1 MNFSTLRCHNLELG
15 CILAAMNKTT
25 AILAAVSE
33 EIAGIKQ
40 EMNISDRIRLGKSEA
55 WPGKWQGKNIVLV
68 RTGVGKQRA
77 ADATLQTIEQFSP
90 DRLLSI
96 GYAGGLVPKLKV
108 SDLIV
113 AEQIIDVESS
123 AEFVPDQK
131 WLYLAQNASV
141 SENYK
146 VISGKLVTA
155 DKVIHSPQDKKELGE
170 RFSAEAVEM
179 ETSAI
184 AKVATDK
191 NLPFLSVR
199 TISDSVEQEILDS
212 SSFLGS
218 DGEISKLKAGW
229 YVLTHPGSI
238 SSALSLRS
246 QTELATRTMTEFISN
261 LL

>member
-1 MNFSTLRCHNLELG
+1 
-15 CILAAMNKTT
+15 MNKTT

-40 EMNISDRIRLGKSEA
+40 AMNISDRIRLGKSEA
-55 WPGKWQGKNIVLV
+55 WPGKWQGKSIVLV

-77 ADATLQTIEQFSP
+77 AEAALQTIEQFSP

-96 GYAGGLVPKLKV
+96 GYAGGLVPELEV

-113 AEQIIDVESS
+113 AEQIVDVESS
-123 AEFVPDQK
+123 AEFVPDQQ
-131 WLYLAQNASV
+131 WLHLAQNTSA

-155 DKVIHSPQDKKELGE
+155 DKVIHSPLDKKEFGE
-170 RFSAEAVEM
+170 RFSAQAVEM

-184 AKVATDK
+184 AKVATDN

-199 TISDSVEQEILDS
+199 AISDSVDQEILDS

-238 SSALSLRS
+238 ASALSLRS
-246 QTELATRTMTEFISN
+246 QTQQATRTMTEFVSN

>member
-1 MNFSTLRCHNLELG
+1 
-15 CILAAMNKTT
+15 MNKTT

-40 EMNISDRIRLGKSEA
+40 AMNISDRIRLGKSEA

-77 ADATLQTIEQFSP
+77 AEAALKTIEQFSP

-96 GYAGGLVPKLKV
+96 GYAGGLVPNLEV

-113 AEQIIDVESS
+113 AEQIMDVESS
-123 AEFVPDQK
+123 AEFVPDPQ
-131 WLYLAQNASV
+131 WLQMAQNVSA

-146 VISGKLVTA
+146 VISGRLVTA
-155 DKVIHSPQDKKELGE
+155 DKVIHSPQDKKEFGE

-184 AKVATDK
+184 AKVAMDK
-191 NLPFLSVR
+191 NMPFLSVR
-199 TISDSVEQEILDS
+199 AISDSVEQEILDS

-246 QTELATRTMTEFISN
+246 QTQRATRTMTEFVSN

>member
-1 MNFSTLRCHNLELG
+1 
-15 CILAAMNKTT
+15 MNKTT

-40 EMNISDRIRLGKSEA
+40 AMNISDRIRMGKSEA

-77 ADATLQTIEQFSP
+77 ADVALKTIEQFAP
-90 DRLLSI
+90 DKLLSI
-96 GYAGGLVPKLKV
+96 GYAGGLVPNLEV

-113 AEQIIDVESS
+113 ADKIIDVESS
-123 AEFVPDQK
+123 AEFVPDPQ
-131 WLYLAQNASV
+131 WLQSALNFPAP
-141 SENYK
+141 ENYK

-155 DKVIHSPQDKKELGE
+155 DKVIHSPLDKKEFGE

-184 AKVATDK
+184 AKVASDK

-199 TISDSVEQEILDS
+199 AISDSVEQEILDS
-212 SSFLGS
+212 SSYLGS

-246 QTELATRTMTEFISN
+246 QTQLATRTMTEFVSY

>member
-1 MNFSTLRCHNLELG
+1 MNN
-15 CILAAMNKTT
+15 TT

-40 EMNISDRIRLGKSEA
+40 AMNISDRIRLGKSEA
-55 WPGKWQGKNIVLV
+55 WPGKWKGKNIVLV

-77 ADATLQTIEQFSP
+77 AEAALKTIEQFFP

-96 GYAGGLVPKLKV
+96 GYAGGLVPNLEV

-113 AEQIIDVESS
+113 AEQIVDVESS
-123 AEFVPDQK
+123 AEFVPDQQ
-131 WLYLAQNASV
+131 WLQMAQNASTP
-141 SENYK
+141 ENCK

-155 DKVIHSPQDKKELGE
+155 DKVIHSPQDKKEFGE
-170 RFSAEAVEM
+170 RLSAEAVEM

-184 AKVATDK
+184 AKVVADN

-199 TISDSVEQEILDS
+199 AISDSVEQEILDS

-246 QTELATRTMTEFISN
+246 QTIRATRTMTEFVFN

>member
-1 MNFSTLRCHNLELG
+1 
-15 CILAAMNKTT
+15 MNKTT

-40 EMNISDRIRLGKSEA
+40 AMNISDRIRLGKSEA
-55 WPGKWQGKNIVLV
+55 WPGKWQGKDIVLV

-77 ADATLQTIEQFSP
+77 AEATLKTIDQFSP

-96 GYAGGLVPKLKV
+96 GYAGGLVPQLEV

-113 AEQIIDVESS
+113 AEQIVDVETS
-123 AEFVPDQK
+123 AQFSPDQQ
-131 WLYLAQNASV
+131 WLQQAQEV
-141 SENYK
+141 STPENYK

-155 DKVIHSPQDKKELGE
+155 DKVIHSPQDKKEFGE
-170 RFSAEAVEM
+170 RSSAQAVEM

-184 AKVATDK
+184 AKVAIEK
-191 NLPFLSVR
+191 KLPFLSVR
-199 TISDSVEQEILDS
+199 AISDSVEQEILDS

-238 SSALSLRS
+238 ASALSLRS
-246 QTELATRTMTEFISN
+246 QTQRATRTMTEFVSH

>member
-40 EMNISDRIRLGKSEA
+40 EMNISGRIRLGKSEA

-77 ADATLQTIEQFSP
+77 ADAALQTIEQFSP

-108 SDLIV
+108 SDLII
-113 AEQIIDVESS
+113 AEQIIDVKSS

-155 DKVIHSPQDKKELGE
+155 DKVIHSPQDKKEFGE

-199 TISDSVEQEILDS
+199 AISDSVEQEILDS
-212 SSFLGS
+212 SSFLGR

-238 SSALSLRS
+238 SSALSLRL
-246 QTELATRTMTEFISN
+246 QTQLATRTMTEFVFN

>member
-1 MNFSTLRCHNLELG
+1 
-15 CILAAMNKTT
+15 MNKIT
-25 AILAAVSE
+25 AILAALSE
-33 EIAGIKQ
+33 EIGGIKHS
-40 EMNISDRIRLGKSEA
+40 MNIADRIRLGKSEA

-77 ADATLQTIEQFSP
+77 AEAALKTIEQFSP

-96 GYAGGLVPKLKV
+96 GYAGGLVPDLQV
-108 SDLIV
+108 NDLIV
-113 AEQIIDVESS
+113 AERIVDVESS
-123 AEFVPDQK
+123 AEFLPDQQ
-131 WLYLAQNASV
+131 WLQLAQNISV

-155 DKVIHSPQDKKELGE
+155 NKVIHSPLDKKEFGE
-170 RFSAEAVEM
+170 RLSAQAVEM

-184 AKVATDK
+184 AKVVTDK

-199 TISDSVEQEILDS
+199 AISDSVEQEILDS
-212 SSFLGS
+212 SSFLGR

-238 SSALSLRS
+238 ASALSLRS
-246 QTELATRTMTEFISN
+246 QTQRATRTMTEFVLH

>member
-1 MNFSTLRCHNLELG
+1 
-15 CILAAMNKTT
+15 MNKIT

-33 EIAGIKQ
+33 ETAGIKHL
-40 EMNISDRIRLGKSEA
+40 MNIANRIRLGKSEA
-55 WPGKWQGKNIVLV
+55 WLGKWQGKNIVLV

-77 ADATLQTIEQFSP
+77 AEAVLKTIEQFSP

-96 GYAGGLVPKLKV
+96 GYAGGLVSELQV
-108 SDLIV
+108 SDLII
-113 AEQIIDVESS
+113 AERVVDVESS
-123 AEFVPDQK
+123 AEFLPDQQ
-131 WLYLAQNASV
+131 WLQLAQNISV

-155 DKVIHSPQDKKELGE
+155 NKVIHSPLDKKEFGE
-170 RFSAEAVEM
+170 RLSAHAVEM

-184 AKVATDK
+184 AKVAMDK

-199 TISDSVEQEILDS
+199 AISDSVEQEILDS
-212 SSFLGS
+212 SSFLRR

-229 YVLTHPGSI
+229 YVLTHPSSI
-238 SSALSLRS
+238 ASALSLRS
-246 QTELATRTMTEFISN
+246 QTQLATRTMTEFVLH